1 MGCMAKFESL
11 IFYWIKENCSKTAA
25 KRKEYIILLLLKSV
39 VFDHPLGQE
48 KSRQIG
54 PKLPQGPSPRG
65 KKNPLGPSSGKAN
78 VAWTLAPMDV
88 HSKANVDW
96 KASIRGLIPVHS
108 HSKRIFHDL
117 LLQCHIHSIFH
128 IPNSAGVA
136 WMWKMLWMWHCR
148 SRSWKMRLEW
158 LCTGMRPLMEAFQS
172 TLALLW
178 PTWRIHDGYM

>member
-1 MGCMAKFESL
+1 
-11 IFYWIKENCSKTAA
+11 
-25 KRKEYIILLLLKSV
+25 
-39 VFDHPLGQE
+39 
-48 KSRQIG
+48 
-54 PKLPQGPSPRG
+54 
-65 KKNPLGPSSGKAN
+65 
-78 VAWTLAPMDV
+78 MDV

-108 HSKRIFHDL
+108 HSRSIFHDL
-117 LLQCHIHSIFH
+117 LLQCHIHNIFH

-178 PTWRIHDGYM
+178 TSIGASVQATLALPEEGPRGFFLPLGEGPWGSLGPICLDFSCPRGWSKTTLPQFVFLGSPKRQIKKS